1 MVLDLRCLQLQQT
14 CLTADHVTA
23 VEWEK
28 AAALQELDIT
38 ATDLPQPAILDVL
51 TRYHTLKASALNFR
65 GWCICLQETKKCL
78 KNVCIE
84 MQVT

>member
-51 TRYHTLKASALNFR
+51 TRSVLTL
-65 GWCICLQETKKCL
+65 
-78 KNVCIE
+78 
-84 MQVT
+84 